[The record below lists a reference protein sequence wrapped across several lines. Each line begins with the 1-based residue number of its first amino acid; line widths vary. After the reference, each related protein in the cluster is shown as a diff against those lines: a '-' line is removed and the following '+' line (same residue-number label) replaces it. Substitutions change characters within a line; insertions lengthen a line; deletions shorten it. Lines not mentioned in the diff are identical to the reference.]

1 MIFQQPLT
9 DSYSYSAT
17 VERIDG
23 FPLHRHYELEF
34 VYCVEGEVSF
44 GAQSQAYC
52 LKSGEI
58 ALIGSLVPHEYDASG
73 DNEVLVA
80 EIGPMLLKSN
90 FVFAASVGG
99 VVILSEKDDEK
110 YQAIHSELDGIYRIR
125 KSGSQNSELFV
136 TGCLYKAVAAAVRYF
151 GEETK
156 RAAAENNGYYD
167 IEEALALIHTNYHR
181 QLTVKEAAQKAMT
194 APSNFCAEFKRFTG
208 MGFHEYLNFYRI
220 GIAKFMLEQTDAD
233 IKEIAFTTGFSDI
246 KTFYRVF
253 KKEAGLPPG
262 EYRRVKK

>member
-17 VERIDG
+17 VEKINM

-34 VYCVEGEVSF
+34 VYCVEGEVCF
-44 GAQSQAYC
+44 ISQEQKYS
-52 LKSGEI
+52 LKSGD
-58 ALIGSLVPHEYDASG
+58 AAVIGSLTPHEYCSSD

-90 FVFAASVGG
+90 FIIAAGIGG
-99 VVILSEKDDEK
+99 VVILNNKNSEEYK
-110 YQAIHSELDGIYRIR
+110 AIYAELNEIYRIR
-125 KSGSQNSELFV
+125 KSGETDKELYV
-136 TGCLYKAVAAAVRYF
+136 TGCLYKAVAAAVKYF
-151 GEETK
+151 GG
-156 RAAAENNGYYD
+156 ENIKTSAKNKYYD
-167 IEEALALIHTNYHR
+167 IEEALTLIHTNYHR
-181 QLTVKEAAQKAMT
+181 QLTVKEAAKKAMC
-194 APSNFCAEFKRFTG
+194 APSNFCAEFKRCTG
-208 MGFHEYLNFYRI
+208 MGFHEYLNYYRI

-253 KKEAGLPPG
+253 KKETGFPPG
-262 EYRRVKK
+262 EYRRVKN